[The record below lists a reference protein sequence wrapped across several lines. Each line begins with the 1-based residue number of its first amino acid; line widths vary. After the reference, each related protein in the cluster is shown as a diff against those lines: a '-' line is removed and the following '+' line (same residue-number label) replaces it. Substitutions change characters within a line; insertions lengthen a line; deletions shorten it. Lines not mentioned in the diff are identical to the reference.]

1 MKQFSIN
8 SVLLFLLG
16 LGAGLRVH
24 IIGLIGL
31 SEIVAFVLAPFL
43 FLKHHTEFKRAGFL
57 TFYNLIFMMMIG
69 SLISSAYNHTWMFAS
84 IKNCAVL
91 YSIFAYSVVLFL
103 LLRKSFTGIGWL
115 FAGSFLASIVVVWAF
130 NTALHV
136 DASVGTAELSESTVE
151 DVVTGVRFWNTR
163 IASLLRLP
171 VVSTSYLRLPIAY
184 PLIALPLGTIVCIV
198 MSISGRSDA
207 LILMFAFILIA
218 IARKSRK
225 RMMIFGRHWVVF
237 LLGMLLVTVAAKNA
251 YKYAAVSGYLGEH
264 AKAKYYGQTKQ
275 GDSVLRLLMAGRA
288 EFFIGLRAAL
298 DHPIVGFGTMAPD
311 DKGYWAEFLWK
322 YADHDDYDLFMRLN
336 ARNEQY
342 GGRLQIPVHS
352 YIVSFWGQSGII
364 GLVFSI
370 YITYLVFQYFRHY
383 AQCIPHWYGFFS
395 CTIPSLAWS
404 MFFSPYGHG
413 VTMPMLFTGLLM
425 ARAVGRGWLVLPEEL
440 EIEARR
446 YE

>member
-1 MKQFSIN
+1 MNKVSTSSI
-8 SVLLFLLG
+8 LLFLLG

-31 SEIVAFVLAPFL
+31 SELVAFFLAPIL
-43 FLKHHTEFKRAGFL
+43 FVQHRSEFKRAGFM
-57 TFYNLIFMMMIG
+57 TFYNLIFLMIIG

-115 FAGSFLASIVVVWAF
+115 FAGSFVASIVVVWAF

-136 DASVGTAELSESTVE
+136 DSSIGTAELSESTVE
-151 DVVTGVRFWNTR
+151 EVVTGVRFWNTR
-163 IASLLRLP
+163 ISGLLRLP
-171 VVSTSYLRLPIAY
+171 VVAGSYLRLPMAY
-184 PLIALPLGTIVCIV
+184 PLIALPIATIVSIV
-198 MSISGRSDA
+198 MSVSGRSDA
-207 LILMFAFILIA
+207 LILMFAFLLIA

-225 RMMIFGRHWVVF
+225 RMMIFGRHWVAF
-237 LLGMLLVTVAAKNA
+237 LVALLLVTIAAKNV

-264 AKAKYYGQTKQ
+264 AEAKYYGQTKQ
-275 GDSVLRLLMAGRA
+275 GDSVLQLLMAGRG
-288 EFFIGLRAAL
+288 EFFVGMRAVL
-298 DHPIVGFGTMAPD
+298 DHPIMGFGAAAID

-336 ARNEQY
+336 AQSEQY

-352 YIVSFWGQSGII
+352 YLVGFWGQSGII

-370 YITYLVFQYFRHY
+370 YITYLVVQYFRRY
-383 AQCIPHWYGFFS
+383 ARCIPQWYGFFA
-395 CTIPSLAWS
+395 CTIPNLAWS
-404 MFFSPYGHG
+404 MLFSPYGHG
-413 VTMPMLFTGLLM
+413 VGMPMLFTGLLM
-425 ARAVGRGWLVLPEEL
+425 ARAVGKGWLVLPEEM